1 MDWAQVASTTTKY
14 VMRATIG
21 NTPTMPRSVDPKY
34 LEYLAGA
41 TDNDFVVGA
50 YHRAHVGRADG
61 DAQGEADY
69 FVNHAQIEGGD
80 VLPVLDI
87 EQTHGLD
94 PAEMEDW
101 VKTWVLRVRARTGV
115 RPMLY
120 SSPNFWN
127 VHMGGTTW
135 FADHDYPL
143 WIAHWG
149 SRQPAVPAGNWSGR
163 GWTFWQWTSTGTV
176 AGIDTDVDRD
186 RFNGMNLQHGRVAS
200 LTVTPPVVG
209 TISGPRISCGGT
221 AATCSRLANPDTV
234 VTLTATPDQDATL
247 MGWTACAAA
256 GAAPTCDVT
265 LLGAKTVSAVFGF
278 PVEIERRGSGAGT
291 VTSSRPGSRAERC
304 APRRSL
310 PGARSISPRHRTRRP
325 RSRAG
330 AAVARGSIPSARSRC
345 RVR

>member
-1 MDWAQVASTTTKY
+1 MAGGRGLGPGGVDDNEVRHL
-14 VMRATIG
+14 RATIG
-21 NTPTMPRSVDPKY
+21 NTPTTPRSVDPKY

-41 TDNDFVVGA
+41 TDNDLVVGA

-149 SRQPAVPAGNWSGR
+149 VAAPPCRR
-163 GWTFWQWTSTGTV
+163 GTG
-176 AGIDTDVDRD
+176 
-186 RFNGMNLQHGRVAS
+186 
-200 LTVTPPVVG
+200 
-209 TISGPRISCGGT
+209 
-221 AATCSRLANPDTV
+221 
-234 VTLTATPDQDATL
+234 
-247 MGWTACAAA
+247 A
-256 GAAPTCDVT
+256 GAAGP
-265 LLGAKTVSAVFGF
+265 S
-278 PVEIERRGSGAGT
+278 GSG
-291 VTSSRPGSRAERC
+291 
-304 APRRSL
+304 
-310 PGARSISPRHRTRRP
+310 RRP
-325 RSRAG
+325 
-330 AAVARGSIPSARSRC
+330 ARSRGSTPTST
-345 RVR
+345 VIASTG